1 MALKA
6 VLFDLDGT
14 LLPLKQD
21 EFLQAYFT
29 RLTAYMAQIG
39 FEPKKLY
46 ETIYAGCVDML
57 KNDGKN
63 TNEQVFWDKLV
74 CVYGE
79 SVLKEKPVFESF
91 YKTDFLYLKE
101 FSRTN
106 PEAKKLITLL
116 KAMGI
121 RVILATNP
129 VFPIIATHARIGWA
143 GLEKEDFEVIT
154 AYENSR
160 FCKPSTEYYADIL
173 EKAALLPEE
182 CLMVGNDV
190 DDDMPAQNTGMK
202 VFLLTDCLINRNK
215 KDISAFEHGNFE
227 KLTEYIKKLVENPQK
242 M

>member
-6 VLFDLDGT
+6 ILFDLDGT

-21 EFLQAYFT
+21 EFLKAYFT
-29 RLTAYMAQIG
+29 RITAYMAQRG

-57 KNDGKN
+57 KNDGKK
-63 TNEQVFWDKLV
+63 TNEQVFWDRLV
-74 CVYGE
+74 CVYGK
-79 SVLKEKPVFESF
+79 SVTDQKPVFESF
-91 YKTDFLYLKE
+91 YKTDFISLKE
-101 FSRTN
+101 FSC
-106 PEAKKLITLL
+106 PSPAAKELITLL
-116 KAMGI
+116 KSMGL

-129 VFPIIATHARIGWA
+129 VFPAIATETRISWA
-143 GLEKEDFEVIT
+143 GLEKTDFEIIT

-160 FCKPSTEYYADIL
+160 FCKPKAEYYTDIL
-173 EKAALLPEE
+173 CQASLTPED

-202 VFLLTDCLINRNK
+202 VFLLTDCLINRK
-215 KDISAFEHGNFE
+215 EKDISSFEKGNFE
-227 KLTEYIKKLVENPQK
+227 KLKEYIKKLVENPQK